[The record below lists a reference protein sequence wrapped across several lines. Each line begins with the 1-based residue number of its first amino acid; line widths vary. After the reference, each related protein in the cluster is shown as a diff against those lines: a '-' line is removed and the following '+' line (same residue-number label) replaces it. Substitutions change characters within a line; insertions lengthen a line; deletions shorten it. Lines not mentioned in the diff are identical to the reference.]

1 MVATAGI
8 QAWEGGPRPD
18 GGHSGRGEKQLERL
32 RLCFEVGRLE
42 LLMDW
47 VWSMRR
53 VDADTNMFG
62 LRKWQGGATNDR
74 NGGASQEGQIRNASG
89 G

>member
-53 VDADTNMFG
+53 VDADTNIIDLIFEA
-62 LRKWQGGATNDR
+62 LATDWLLPPLEQTIK
-74 NGGASQEGQIRNASG
+74 STI
-89 G
+89 